1 MGTSS
6 IHSWPSACCGLK
18 KFSFTDFRSLFEVFH
33 LLFHVVPIQQLVAC
47 PFTDKSDL
55 EQQRLVTQIWTTNL
69 SFDFSCFV
77 YARPHRARKAK
88 NNWPIRRRVKL
99 APVVELECWLSYL
112 NSSVQ
117 SRSEWKRF
125 QFNSWL
131 KNSNFSIRFTA
142 FYHPKSYFTL
152 ADNLQ
157 IEFTLCEFSP
167 HPRKLALL
175 RILRKWFFAL
185 KAPFLKVTWF
195 LSAWLVALSGNA
207 RSSWIWWWW
216 MVGILDYHNFLSHRH
231 RSGFHP
237 KFYFMLCSLV
247 FLDLSLQSEHENE
260 TQRCKGSFSSPQ
272 IAKSIFPQGQMF
284 AVYWRSY
291 PLLVRCVVPDNGTL
305 S

>member
-1 MGTSS
+1 M
-6 IHSWPSACCGLK
+6 L
-18 KFSFTDFRSLFEVFH
+18 
-33 LLFHVVPIQQLVAC
+33 
-47 PFTDKSDL
+47 
-55 EQQRLVTQIWTTNL
+55 TQ
-69 SFDFSCFV
+69 
-77 YARPHRARKAK
+77 
-88 NNWPIRRRVKL
+88 
-99 APVVELECWLSYL
+99 L

-117 SRSEWKRF
+117 SRSEID
-125 QFNSWL
+125 FNSILDSRIWIFPYVYGLRHSIIQSHTSLWL
-131 KNSNFSIRFTA
+131 TTYKLSSLCVNFLST
-142 FYHPKSYFTL
+142 
-152 ADNLQ
+152 
-157 IEFTLCEFSP
+157 
-167 HPRKLALL
+167 KLALL

-284 AVYWRSY
+284 AVY
-291 PLLVRCVVPDNGTL
+291 
-305 S
+305 